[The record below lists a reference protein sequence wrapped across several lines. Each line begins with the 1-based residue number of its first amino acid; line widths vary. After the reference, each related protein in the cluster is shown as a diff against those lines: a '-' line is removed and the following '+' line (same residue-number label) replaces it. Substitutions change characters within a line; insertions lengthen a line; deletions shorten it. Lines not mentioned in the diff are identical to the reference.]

1 MLKIL
6 NLKRNP
12 FSHNARSK
20 NKCKVQVGPVHINR
34 EVLTSERDMVTAF
47 NDYFVSVFTSEDIST
62 IPTLVLMTSEP
73 SHVDLSDIDFTVQDV
88 SNALFKLRI
97 DKAAGADDL
106 SPRFMLQLKD
116 YTAYPLYLLFRK
128 SLDEGS
134 VPADW
139 KCANISPIYNKRSK

>member
-1 MLKIL
+1 MSQLSHDCLPFGQKFAFSSSHYTSGSHPRFALSVRIL
-6 NLKRNP
+6 LVRYFAVRKLPNP
-12 FSHNARSK
+12 TS
-20 NKCKVQVGPVHINR
+20 NR
-34 EVLTSERDMVTAF
+34 V
-47 NDYFVSVFTSEDIST
+47 
-62 IPTLVLMTSEP
+62 PVLMTSEP